1 MASDP
6 KTISA
11 RLPDGMD
18 DASAVRRILAHI
30 DNKTTDLG
38 DAVWRE
44 RVENY
49 RSPERYA
56 AELSLLRHYPTPF
69 CPSAALAEPGAY
81 IAREAA
87 GTPLLAVR
95 DENGT
100 VRAFRNACRHRGMQV
115 AEGSGCKKAFAC
127 RYHGWTYGLD
137 GALKRIPHEEGFPG
151 LDKATHGLVPVHAE
165 ERSGIVFVTQEP
177 AGKALEA
184 LPPLITPGQRIF
196 AEPQETVVDANWKIF
211 LEGFIEGYHIRSTH
225 PETFL
230 PYGFDNLN
238 LIDLFGRNS
247 RVTYPF
253 RRIRKLAELPEEER
267 TVSGYLTYVYQLFPN
282 VLVTRLSSH
291 TKLVILEPLTIGT
304 TKMIVYSLTNGDG
317 PGALEEAMRD
327 AEFVSTTGAAEDR
340 EVVKAI
346 QRGLT
351 SGANDVFTFGRFES
365 AIVHFH
371 RTLTAALG
379 GV

>member
-1 MASDP
+1 MSNTKRA
-6 KTISA
+6 TNGQ
-11 RLPDGMD
+11 RREMD
-18 DASAVRRILAHI
+18 DRSVVRRILEHI
-30 DNKTTDLG
+30 ERRTTDLG
-38 DAVWRE
+38 DDVWRE

-56 AELSLLRHYPTPF
+56 AEVQLLKHFPVPF
-69 CPSAALAEPGAY
+69 CPSAALRETGAY
-81 IAREAA
+81 VAREAA
-87 GTPLLAVR
+87 GTPLLVVR
-95 DENGT
+95 DSDGS

-115 AEGSGCKKAFAC
+115 AEGSGCRKAFAC

-137 GALKRIPHEEGFPG
+137 GKLKRVPHEEGFPG
-151 LDKATHGLVPVHAE
+151 VDKSEHGLVPVKAE
-165 ERSGIVFVTQEP
+165 ERNGIVFVTQDP
-177 AGKALEA
+177 AGKALED
-184 LPPLITPGQRIF
+184 LPPLISADQRPF
-196 AEPQETVVDANWKIF
+196 AEPEESIIEANWKLF

-267 TVSGYLTYVYQLFPN
+267 KVAGYLTYVYQLFPN

-291 TKLVILEPLTIGT
+291 TKLVILEPLAIDR

-317 PGALEEAMRD
+317 PGAIEEAKRD

-340 EVVKAI
+340 EVVCAI
-346 QRGLT
+346 QRGLA
-351 SGANDVFTFGRFES
+351 SGANDVFTFGKFES

-371 RTLTAALG
+371 RTLGKALG
-379 GV
+379 